1 VLYLTRR
8 LVALDAGMAVWE
20 VNSML
25 DRPHVEERSHMIES
39 GAYATRMAEYL
50 HIAQP
55 EASLAV
61 VALFA

>member
-1 VLYLTRR
+1 
-8 LVALDAGMAVWE
+8 
-20 VNSML
+20 
-25 DRPHVEERSHMIES
+25 MIES
-39 GAYATRMAEYL
+39 GAYATRMAGYL